1 MFVPVVRLSHHYIQT
16 PKNPHI
22 LDIFSRVRVSYILFG
37 DILLIHHILLFP
49 VLLCQSQDK
58 TLSFMI

>member
-1 MFVPVVRLSHHYIQT
+1 MFVPVVRVAHHYIQT

-37 DILLIHHILLFP
+37 DILFGDILFGDILFRP
-49 VLLCQSQDK
+49 RLAHWETYS
-58 TLSFMI
+58 